1 MHSRY
6 LGLAIDVHGPLES
19 ATIGFAVFM
28 ADRSLEFWRARISDN
43 AKSMT
48 PGASWAQG
56 KVAFVTGA
64 TSGLGRG
71 LAIGL
76 LNAGARVIATGRRSE
91 RLKQLEEETESDRL
105 LTRVLDVQ
113 SLSSLQVCLSGLPQN
128 FADIDI
134 LVNNAGLALGLNKAH
149 EALLEDWETMIQ
161 TNVLGLT
168 RVTRLILPGMVAR
181 NRGDIINMSSVAATY
196 PYPGANVYG
205 ATKAYVRQLS
215 LNLRADLLG
224 TAIRVTSVELGLVE
238 TEFSLVRFK
247 GDALAAR
254 APYAGTRPLV
264 TQDVVD
270 VIESILRLPAHVNVN
285 AIEVMPVQ
293 QSFAPLAVDRKS

>member
-1 MHSRY
+1 
-6 LGLAIDVHGPLES
+6 
-19 ATIGFAVFM
+19 
-28 ADRSLEFWRARISDN
+28 
-43 AKSMT
+43 MT
-48 PGASWAQG
+48 PIDSWAQG
-56 KVAFVTGA
+56 RVAFVTGA
-64 TSGLGRG
+64 TAGIGRG

-76 LNAGARVIATGRRSE
+76 LKAGARVIASGRRSE
-91 RLKQLEEETESDRL
+91 RLKQLEDEAKSQRL

-113 SLSSLQVCLSGLPQN
+113 SAASLEACLSGLPEA
-128 FADIDI
+128 FTAIDI
-134 LVNNAGLALGLNKAH
+134 LINNAGLALGLNKAH
-149 EALLEDWETMIQ
+149 EAKLADWETMIQ

-168 RVTRLILPGMVAR
+168 RVTRAILPGMVVR

-196 PYPGANVYG
+196 PYPGGNVYG

-224 TAIRVTSVELGLVE
+224 TAIRVSSVELGLCE

-247 GDALAAR
+247 GDAAAAR
-254 APYAGTRPLV
+254 APYAGLRPLV

-270 VIESILRLPAHVNVN
+270 IIESILRLPAHVNVN

-293 QSFAPLAVDRKS
+293 QSFAALAVDRKS